1 MNKETDNKTPSESPF
16 SDPLPRPV
24 AKTGRGVRGVWAW
37 IRKILTGLMYALGF
51 GKDKIKDSGGD
62 VSVSST
68 FLARQR
74 TDLAMDRSYLAAE
87 RTLMA
92 WIRTSLSMISFGFTI
107 GKLGQVMEDVQ
118 IKGIM
123 GVMRRTVSVE
133 AIAYFLVILGT
144 VALIGAAI
152 QYRNRVREL
161 CAMGMSR
168 QFSIAFIIA
177 ILLAAVG
184 VFALSSLV
192 LAL

>member
-1 MNKETDNKTPSESPF
+1 
-16 SDPLPRPV
+16 
-24 AKTGRGVRGVWAW
+24 VWAW

>member
-1 MNKETDNKTPSESPF
+1 MNEATGNQTSKNSPASSPSPA
-16 SDPLPRPV
+16 PA
-24 AKTGRGVRGVWAW
+24 AKAGRGAGGWAR
-37 IRKILTGLMYALGF
+37 IKKILAGLAYALGF
-51 GKDKIKDSGGD
+51 GKDKIKDSRGGAPNT
-62 VSVSST
+62 ST
-68 FLARQR
+68 FLAHQR
-74 TDLAMDRSYLAAE
+74 TGLAMDRSYLASE

-107 GKLGQVMEDVQ
+107 GKLGQALEDVQ

-123 GVMRRTVSVE
+123 GGIHTMSVG
-133 AIAYFLVILGT
+133 AIAHFLVILGT

-161 CAMGMSR
+161 CAMGMSH
-168 QFSIAFIIA
+168 QFSMAFTIA

-184 VFALSSLV
+184 VFAFSSLV